1 MSHYALRTAAVALL
15 LSGTSLLA
23 APAKP
28 AAAAK
33 TQPVPALNLEPKEA
47 SAATRAAQDAAT
59 KKLPVEDRRDAEFA
73 NRGFIATRADPVI
86 RNPQGRPVWNAAA
99 YEWVKGP
106 APATVN
112 PSLWREVSL
121 LRNHGLYQVSEGVW
135 QVRGFDVSNMTV
147 ISGQNGWILV
157 DPLTARETASA
168 ALELVNEK
176 LGKRPVSAVIYSH
189 SHGDHYGGVRGV
201 VDEAD
206 VAAGKVAIIAPAH
219 FMKETASES
228 VMAGAAMGR
237 RANYQFGTGL
247 SPGPQGQMGSGIGM
261 GLPAGEITLI
271 APTDTIDKTG
281 EKRTIDG
288 IEMEFQIVSG
298 SEAPSELNL
307 YLPAQRTFL
316 SSEMSTCSLHNILTP
331 RGAKVRDSHAWAG
344 YLDEALRLY
353 GDRSDVVI
361 SSHCWPR
368 FGQTEVA
375 GMLASQRDNYRYLHD
390 QTVRLMNQGET
401 PVEIA
406 EALVQ
411 PPELAG
417 QWYNR
422 GYYGTYSHNSKAIYQ
437 FYLGWYDAVPA
448 NLNPHPPVERAKRM
462 VAGMGGAAKVIAR
475 AKTAMATGD
484 YRWSSDLL
492 NQLVFADPGNGAARA
507 LLADSYEQQGYQA
520 QSAIWRNQFL
530 TAARELRVGYAPSGV
545 SNQSQD
551 MVAAVPSQLL
561 FDTVATRFD
570 PARLAAPVKI
580 NLVITDRKET
590 MGIEAGPSVLIA
602 RTGLPLD
609 APAATLT
616 GPRRLLLGLFFM
628 GVPLEALQAAGLKVE
643 GDGAAVKSLLGAIDP
658 VKGGFNIAE
667 P

>member
-33 TQPVPALNLEPKEA
+33 AQPVPALNLEPKEA
-47 SAATRAAQDAAT
+47 SAATKAAQDAAT
-59 KKLPVEDRRDAEFA
+59 KALPMEDGRDAEFA
-73 NRGFIATRADPVI
+73 KRGFIATRADPVI
-86 RNPQGRPVWNAAA
+86 RKAKGEPVWNTAA
-99 YEWVKGP
+99 YAWVNGT
-106 APATVN
+106 APATVH
-112 PSLWREVSL
+112 PSLWREMTL
-121 LRNHGLYQVSEGVW
+121 LKEHGLFLVTDGVW

-147 ISGQNGWILV
+147 ISGQNGWILI

-201 VDEAD
+201 VNEAD

-247 SPGPQGQMGSGIGM
+247 APGPQGQMGSGIGM

-298 SEAPSELNL
+298 SEAPSELNVF
-307 YLPAQRTFL
+307 LPAQRTFL
-316 SSEMSTCSLHNILTP
+316 SAEMSTCSLHNILTP
-331 RGAKVRDSHAWAG
+331 RGAKVRDTHAWAG

-462 VAGMGGAAKVIAR
+462 VAAMGGAAKVIAL
-475 AKTAMATGD
+475 AKAAMAKGD

-492 NQLVFADPGNGAARA
+492 SQLVFADPANGTVRA

-551 MVAAVPSQLL
+551 MVSGVPTQLL

-580 NLVITDRKET
+580 NLVITDRKEEL
-590 MGIEAGPSVLIA
+590 GIEAGPSVLIA

-628 GVPLEALQAAGLKVE
+628 GVPLEVLQAAGLKVE